1 MYRRRN
7 IGRKLKS
14 IGLVLFS
21 IFCTV
26 VFSTSVSALTMEK
39 DMDASEITIEDGMT
53 IDGAGKFTITGG
65 FVIDGGKSVT
75 IKNVTIS
82 GEVLVMLLLKM
93 LHLKI
98 IRKLVF
104 IVKL

>member
-1 MYRRRN
+1 M
-7 IGRKLKS
+7 GKKLKS

-82 GEVLVMLLLKM
+82 GEGTKDILIDLRGAGDVV
-93 LHLKI
+93 I
-98 IRKLVF
+98 ENVTF
-104 IVKL
+104 